1 MKRMRVSSRWRSL
14 LACCALALP
23 AHAWATVLPC
33 EFPDDAD
40 AAGGLRQR
48 IAETACREHA
58 DWYAPFINAEGRVGW
73 QDGHIPMEAE
83 GGIEK
88 LASGSAPW
96 RRVAEY
102 WRSTPALDNLR
113 GAKGAKECAA
123 PTGEW
128 LDDAAC
134 RAFILDHPWSAA
146 FVSYVM
152 KRAGVDDFAFSAE
165 HITYL
170 RAAHAAKAE
179 RPRYRLVA
187 PERERPEVG
196 DLLCY
201 SREARVATHA
211 DLVAFLDAGG
221 IGLKT
226 HCDIVVG
233 VDLDGDRK
241 LYTIGGNV
249 LQTVMLRKLPLNAAG
264 RFVPPRAAPEEATCR
279 INRERACSLNAK
291 AWIALLKLRD

>member
-1 MKRMRVSSRWRSL
+1 MRLASRWRSL
-14 LACCALALP
+14 LACVALTLSAR
-23 AHAWATVLPC
+23 AGATVLPC
-33 EFPDDAD
+33 EFPEDARTPT
-40 AAGGLRQR
+40 GLRLR
-48 IAETACREHA
+48 IAQTACREHA
-58 DWYAPFINAEGRVGW
+58 DWYAPFINLEGRVGW
-73 QDGHIPMEAE
+73 QDGRIPMEAE
-83 GGIEK
+83 GGVEK
-88 LASGSAPW
+88 LASGGAPW

-113 GAKGAKECAA
+113 GAKGAQACAA
-123 PTGEW
+123 PTGDW
-128 LDDAAC
+128 QDDAAC

-170 RAAHAAKAE
+170 RAAHAATGE

-187 PERERPEVG
+187 PDRERPEVG

-201 SREARVATHA
+201 SRQARVASHA

-233 VDLDGDRK
+233 VDLNGDRK

-264 RFVPPRAAPEEATCR
+264 RFVPPRAAPEDATCR
-279 INRERACSLNAK
+279 LNAERACSLNAK
-291 AWIALLKLRD
+291 PWIALLKLRD